1 MTLSA
6 TRTSKVLQSWKTTAD
21 ADNEAPAAIVV
32 AFENGLDPEAIRSLI
47 DRPDDGIKAAI
58 RVAGRG
64 GDHKLVL
71 MVSLGDGRAAE
82 IWTLINRVQ
91 PSDELQA
98 WLKRLPGIR
107 DVWVR

>member
-1 MTLSA
+1 
-6 TRTSKVLQSWKTTAD
+6 
-21 ADNEAPAAIVV
+21 
-32 AFENGLDPEAIRSLI
+32 
-47 DRPDDGIKAAI
+47 
-58 RVAGRG
+58 
-64 GDHKLVL
+64 